1 MMIQRFSKSFPFAV
15 VAHILLPGLAHAL
28 YREYLFGLFIF
39 LIMQLGVALMVVS
52 YLVEM
57 PVLAKWL
64 LLGLPFVFYLFSFV
78 DLRRTV
84 REKSDNMTL
93 RGAPLAVAVLAA
105 LCFQMLAPISL
116 GNFAWRNR
124 PELFSGSTSD
134 YSPYVT
140 RGNFST
146 ANRLAY
152 LVDIP
157 FMDRPLL
164 HALPD
169 RFDLIRYIDE
179 SGEHKLGLVVGF
191 PGEDVSCA
199 DGILS
204 AGDVITPLPQLRAGN
219 LTGSWPLTLVE
230 DRSILIADVKL
241 GTVNSVNQIS
251 VAALIGRVGHLS
263 P

>member
-1 MMIQRFSKSFPFAV
+1 MIQRFSKTFPFAV
-15 VAHILLPGLAHAL
+15 AAHILLPGLAHAL

-52 YLVEM
+52 YLVDM

-84 REKSDNMTL
+84 REKSEKMTL
-93 RGAPLAVAVLAA
+93 RGAPLVVALLAA
-105 LCFQMLAPISL
+105 LCFQMLAPVSL

-124 PELFSGSTSD
+124 PELFTGMTSD

-140 RGNFST
+140 RGNYST
-146 ANRLAY
+146 TNRLAY

-164 HALPD
+164 HALPE
-169 RFDLIRYIDE
+169 RFDLIRYLD
-179 SGEHKLGLVVGF
+179 STGERKLGLVVGF
-191 PGEDVSCA
+191 PGEDVSCT
-199 DGILS
+199 DGILT
-204 AGDVITPLPQLRAGN
+204 AGDIITALPQLRAGN
-219 LTGSWPLTLVE
+219 LSGSWPLTLVD
-230 DRSILIADVKL
+230 DRSILVADVKL
-241 GTVNSVNQIS
+241 GTVNSVSQIS
-251 VAALIGRVGHLS
+251 VATLIGRVGRLS